1 MKLASHNSL
10 TYLPCKKWYMIP
22 FNFVAKCQRVSLE
35 RQYVKY
41 GIRMF
46 DFRVAFNKASV
57 PYICHGL
64 MDYKG
69 DIYDFL
75 EYLNKHK
82 DTRVRIILEKENNK
96 NSEELFVKFC
106 KALEQ
111 SYPNIRFFGG
121 IKKKGWKQ
129 LYKFKYNPKY
139 DDKYASNN
147 TANKTTGIII
157 DDLYPYIYA
166 RLNNE
171 KNIKKGTDKSWLFID
186 FIDIR

>member
-1 MKLASHNSL
+1 
-10 TYLPCKKWYMIP
+10 MIP

-166 RLNNE
+166 RLNNK

>member
-46 DFRVAFNKASV
+46 DFRVAFNKDSV

-69 DIYDFL
+69 NIYDFL

-166 RLNNE
+166 RLNNK

>member
-166 RLNNE
+166 RLNNK